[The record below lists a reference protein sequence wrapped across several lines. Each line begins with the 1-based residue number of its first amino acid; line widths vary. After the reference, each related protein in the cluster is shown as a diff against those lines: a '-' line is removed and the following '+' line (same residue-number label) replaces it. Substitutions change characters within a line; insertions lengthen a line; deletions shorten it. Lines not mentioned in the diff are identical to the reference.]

1 MGSQPGALVLPVWAV
16 SFDQRPERSG
26 VVRDTQMAE
35 LVHDDVVDHCQGR
48 EDQPPVERERAL
60 RRTRA
65 PQRPLGSD
73 PDPLIRDPET
83 FGPFLGKCRD
93 DLTRLDTR
101 LGLADEETLETEP
114 RNLSAPL
121 FLDPA
126 APLLE

>member
-1 MGSQPGALVLPVWAV
+1 V
-16 SFDQRPERSG
+16 
-26 VVRDTQMAE
+26 
-35 LVHDDVVDHCQGR
+35 
-48 EDQPPVERERAL
+48 

-93 DLTRLDTR
+93 DLTRPDTR

>member
-1 MGSQPGALVLPVWAV
+1 MVSQPGALVLPVRAV

-48 EDQPPVERERAL
+48 EDEPPVERERAL

-65 PQRPLGSD
+65 PERPLGSD
-73 PDPLIRDPET
+73 PDPLIGHSET

-93 DLTRLDTR
+93 DLTRPDTR
-101 LGLADEETLETEP
+101 LGLADEETLEPES
-114 RNLSAPL
+114 RNLPAPL
-121 FLDPA
+121 LIDPP